1 MPKGIYPR
9 PSLVER
15 FILKVQF
22 GNDCWL
28 WTGTRMTNGYGVIL
42 DNGKPVLA
50 HRASYGLFRGAVPAD
65 MFVCHHCDNPP
76 CVRPAHLFLGTPA
89 DNSHDAFLK
98 GRGRGPAIL
107 TDSEVIQIHSMFA
120 TGLFQM
126 TQLAKMF
133 GVTDVAVLKIVRGR
147 GWKRLKLPDLSH
159 IRKQKKVFPG
169 DIAIIR
175 QRYIA
180 GERPVDLAKEFGV
193 TPTTIIEIG
202 KAIRHYA
209 RYSGSTS

>member
-76 CVRPAHLFLGTPA
+76 CVRLDHLSLGTQQ
-89 DNSHDAFLK
+89 DNMRDTVS
-98 GRGRGPAIL
+98 RGRHVRGDRVGTAKLTEAAVLEIL
-107 TDSEVIQIHSMFA
+107 QRYG
-120 TGLFQM
+120 TG
-126 TQLAKMF
+126 
-133 GVTDVAVLKIVRGR
+133 GVT
-147 GWKRLKLPDLSH
+147 
-159 IRKQKKVFPG
+159 QK
-169 DIAIIR
+169 A
-175 QRYIA
+175 
-180 GERPVDLAKEFGV
+180 LAAEFGV
-193 TPTTIIEIG
+193 RQSQIQ
-202 KAIRHYA
+202 AIVNGRAWKHVQLRH
-209 RYSGSTS
+209 